1 MVCLPAG
8 GPTFPGADAQVTALR
23 PQLLV
28 FTGGWHAAQ
37 DHPHIRHLQK
47 GEHMSVHPFKQMS
60 DCVYECCA
68 HSTIAFRYLN
78 HLLISMKCLFLLS
91 QVLTMNSAAQRLAT
105 SGEIINLI
113 SVDCQRIQTI
123 MGFLPYALT
132 TPLQV
137 KIMQKLYFRKVGLID
152 NNILVP
158 RV

>member
-1 MVCLPAG
+1 
-8 GPTFPGADAQVTALR
+8 
-23 PQLLV
+23 
-28 FTGGWHAAQ
+28 
-37 DHPHIRHLQK
+37 
-47 GEHMSVHPFKQMS
+47 
-60 DCVYECCA
+60 
-68 HSTIAFRYLN
+68 
-78 HLLISMKCLFLLS
+78 
-91 QVLTMNSAAQRLAT
+91 MNSAAQRLAT

-137 KIMQKLYFRKVGLID
+137 KIMQKNVYQKSWFID